1 MIVAQDGGPKKP
13 SIFAGMTKE
22 EKELKIREMQKAAR
36 EKRMAEDAKN
46 ARENEQ
52 ARARMD
58 KELAAAKRIA
68 EE

>member
-13 SIFAGMTKE
+13 SMFAGMTKE

-46 ARENEQ
+46 ARENE
-52 ARARMD
+52 
-58 KELAAAKRIA
+58 
-68 EE
+68 